1 MNPLLVDLVSGEE
14 LEFKASRNE
23 LADKDN
29 VKLFINDGHV
39 FFRNPNSH
47 IEMSKINHSSSENQ
61 IYQDKVD
68 E

>member
-29 VKLFINDGHV
+29 VKLFINDGYV
-39 FFRNPNSH
+39 SFR
-47 IEMSKINHSSSENQ
+47 
-61 IYQDKVD
+61 
-68 E
+68 